1 MFSSLAPQVGRRASP
16 VYLRAMTK
24 LLDKAIAEARKLPP
38 EDQDALGA
46 RLLEELADEA
56 RWAKS
61 FAEHPEVLEKRVA
74 EAEAE
79 IEAGEVFPLEFPPR
93 K

>member
-1 MFSSLAPQVGRRASP
+1 MGRLKFV
-16 VYLRAMTK
+16 VYLCAMTK
-24 LLDKAIAEARKLPP
+24 LLDKAIEEARKLSP
-38 EDQDALGA
+38 EEQDALGA

-61 FAEHPEVLEKRVA
+61 FAEHPEVLEKLVA

-79 IEAGEVFPLEFPPR
+79 IEAGEVFPLEFPRR